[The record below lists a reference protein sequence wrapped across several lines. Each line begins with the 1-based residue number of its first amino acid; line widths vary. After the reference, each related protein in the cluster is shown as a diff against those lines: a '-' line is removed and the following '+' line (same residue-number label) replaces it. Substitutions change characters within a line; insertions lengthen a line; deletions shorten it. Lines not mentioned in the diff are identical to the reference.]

1 MDPRYRADETLAR
14 ARARGAFVVTPD
26 NATSPMDAAQTQ
38 RIPREVVSGDDPDPT
53 LQLRGQETEG
63 SAAWP
68 TEDYQQQR
76 NDHYGRPADQDTS
89 QQATAQQPTS
99 RQRTSQQHPS
109 QQHPASGGQEPPQ
122 APQWPTAQYPG
133 DQYSDGQYSD
143 RPNWGGQYSTGQ
155 GTADQGT
162 PDEWSWPT
170 TRFGPLNPETARG
183 LQW

>member
-38 RIPREVVSGDDPDPT
+38 RIPREAVSGDDPDPT

-68 TEDYQQQR
+68 TEDYQRQQH
-76 NDHYGRPADQDTS
+76 DYYGRPAG
-89 QQATAQQPTS
+89 QQGPAQSTTAQQYPG
-99 RQRTSQQHPS
+99 QQ
-109 QQHPASGGQEPPQ
+109 SGDQGPPR
-122 APQWPTAQYPG
+122 APQWPTAPYQGDQYPG
-133 DQYSDGQYSD
+133 DQYST
-143 RPNWGGQYSTGQ
+143 GQYSTDQYSAGPYS
-155 GTADQGT
+155 ADQSSA
-162 PDEWSWPT
+162 DEWSWPA

>member
-38 RIPREVVSGDDPDPT
+38 RIPREVISGDDPDPT

-68 TEDYQQQR
+68 TEDYQQQQP
-76 NDHYGRPADQDTS
+76 DYYGRPTGQHPGQPAAQQGTS
-89 QQATAQQPTS
+89 QQG
-99 RQRTSQQHPS
+99 TSQQGTS
-109 QQHPASGGQEPPQ
+109 QEPGGQGPPQ
-122 APQWPTAQYPG
+122 APQWPTAQYPS
-133 DQYSDGQYSD
+133 DQYPSDQYPTGQY
-143 RPNWGGQYSTGQ
+143 PT
-155 GTADQGT
+155 DQSSA
-162 PDEWSWPT
+162 DEWSWPA
-170 TRFGPLNPETARG
+170 TRFGPLSPETARG